1 MKPKQPGSIR
11 ALHGNFANRT
21 EIIFVRRG
29 DRRFVRALR
38 MLITSSKQMWSKG
51 GVAGAAAGPGRRW
64 GYCAAVPQSLTHDEF
79 VAHHK
84 QARAK
89 LFMSIP
95 VVRETVRRSWK
106 PPDGSVERLLADRRG
121 LYPIRRDVERR

>member
-1 MKPKQPGSIR
+1 
-11 ALHGNFANRT
+11 
-21 EIIFVRRG
+21 
-29 DRRFVRALR
+29 

-51 GVAGAAAGPGRRW
+51 GVVGAAAGPGRRW
-64 GYCAAVPQSLTHDEF
+64 GCCAAVPQSLTHDEF

-95 VVRETVRRSWK
+95 VVRETVR
-106 PPDGSVERLLADRRG
+106 PPGSRRTDQSNG
-121 LYPIRRDVERR
+121 FLPTGAGFIRYAVT